1 MRKQPTSK
9 KWKKT
14 KHAKSSELTFV
25 RVIYNFIDK
34 APNQ

>member
-1 MRKQPTSK
+1 M
-9 KWKKT
+9 KKT